1 MEQIVKLVETRL
13 KKNIDEPIHEV
24 SSFDELYEATAAQVL
39 SRKTDSAAFVYIDSK
54 LKVVNMQIS
63 SIKTL
68 EKHKEEILAMAIS
81 HNSAAVLI
89 TSNIENKNGNL
100 KAIEFMNNW
109 QQAFNNINL
118 LVVEHIQVWSD
129 KNDIEQ
135 SYSFAQNNLI
145 KRNGRIGDGG
155 LKNIASPEKSELKNN
170 EIIFSKSRFFKSN
183 LELKEAGELHTG
195 EKNDIR
201 AVIYAIAEDISTRDK
216 EHTYVLSVDKN
227 NVPINISIA
236 SIGTLDQT
244 YADGS
249 IIFKAPILSDA
260 KGIYFIHNHPSGNA
274 NPSQLDEYCY
284 RSLLAGGKEL
294 GIELHDAL
302 VVGAYNKNIYS
313 IKNGGFIDDSYFSTL
328 KTPSVKEEV
337 FQYQAKENTMKNQLE
352 QYANENYEGFIKDL
366 ISLEKGIKDEDTLN
380 QIYQEYMKQ
389 DNIPLLSKELDEL
402 VDKTAEIE
410 KSQKVYLNV
419 HNSFAKLN
427 VESKYEQGKTYNVV
441 RLPEGSVI
449 GDKDYSGASFY
460 PLDKY
465 IYPNKFNE
473 NLTTVQFKSGQDIKL
488 YFKDRKPETVEAE
501 NICKAV
507 DSANKKYLEQKT
519 EKESGDKEKKPNEI
533 SKQRKRQKDLGE
545 EL

>member
-1 MEQIVKLVETRL
+1 MKQKIKLVETRL
-13 KKNIDEPIHEV
+13 KKDIEKPIHEIKG
-24 SSFDELYEATAAQVL
+24 SEELIEATAAQVL
-39 SRKTDSAAFVYIDSK
+39 SRKTDSAAFVYVNPQ
-54 LKVVNMQIS
+54 LRVVTMQIS

-68 EKHKEEILAMAIS
+68 ERHKEEMLAIAIS
-81 HNSAAVLI
+81 HNVGAVFI
-89 TSNIENKNGNL
+89 TSNIKYEYGNL
-100 KAIEFMNNW
+100 KALEFLDNW
-109 QQAFNNINL
+109 QQAFFNAGVPVL
-118 LVVEHIQVWSD
+118 EHLQTWID
-129 KNDIEQ
+129 ENGDLQ
-135 SYSFAQNNLI
+135 SYSFRNEGLIGEFDRLGVSQISNNDVVI
-145 KRNGRIGDGG
+145 
-155 LKNIASPEKSELKNN
+155 
-170 EIIFSKSRFFKSN
+170 SKSRFFSSQ
-183 LELKEAGELHTG
+183 LELKEIGEFDIG
-195 EKNDIR
+195 EVGDLKGAIS
-201 AVIYAIAEDISTRDK
+201 AIAEDISTRDK
-216 EHTYVLSVDKN
+216 EHAYVLSVDEN
-227 NVPINISIA
+227 NNPINVSIVA
-236 SIGTLDQT
+236 V
-244 YADGS
+244 GS
-249 IIFKAPILSDA
+249 LTEVDSGSQLVFRVPILSDA
-260 KGIYFIHNHPSGNA
+260 KGIYFIHNHPSGDTK
-274 NPSQLDEYCY
+274 PSYNDVIVLSRLMASGE
-284 RSLLAGGKEL
+284 EL
-294 GIELHDAL
+294 GIEVVDGLIVSCYNADVRSMKDNAL
-302 VVGAYNKNIYS
+302 
-313 IKNGGFIDDSYFSTL
+313 IDDSYFSTL
-328 KTPSVKEEV
+328 KTPSVNEEV
-337 FQYQAKENTMKNQLE
+337 FQYQVKENTMKNQLE

-501 NICKAV
+501 DICKAV

>member
-1 MEQIVKLVETRL
+1 MEQKIKLVETRL
-13 KKNIDEPIHEV
+13 KKDIEKPIYEIKG
-24 SSFDELYEATAAQVL
+24 SEELIEATAAQVL
-39 SRKTDSAAFVYIDSK
+39 SRKTDSAAFVYVNPQ
-54 LKVVNMQIS
+54 LRVVTMQIS

-68 EKHKEEILAMAIS
+68 ERHKEEIIATAIS
-81 HNSAAVLI
+81 HNAAAVLV
-89 TSNIENKNGNL
+89 TTNIKYDAANL
-100 KAIEFMNNW
+100 KAREFMDSW
-109 QQAFNNINL
+109 QQAFFNNGFNIL
-118 LVVEHIQVWSD
+118 EHLQTWKDENGNIQY
-129 KNDIEQ
+129 
-135 SYSFAQNNLI
+135 YSFADEYMIKNL
-145 KRNGRIGDGG
+145 KG
-155 LKNIASPEKSELKNN
+155 LDISPLATNDVS
-170 EIIFSKSRFFKSN
+170 FSKSKFFSSR
-183 LELKEAGELHTG
+183 LELKDIGEFDIG
-195 EKNDIR
+195 EVGDLKG
-201 AVIYAIAEDISTRDK
+201 AISAITEDIYTRDK
-216 EHTYVLSVDKN
+216 EHSYVLSVDEN
-227 NVPINISIA
+227 NNPINISIVA
-236 SIGTLDQT
+236 IGSLTEVD
-244 YADGS
+244 AGS
-249 IIFKAPILSDA
+249 QLVFRVPILSDA
-260 KGIYFIHNHPSGNA
+260 KGIYFIHNHPSGDTT
-274 NPSQLDEYCY
+274 PSYKDVIVLSRLIASGE
-284 RSLLAGGKEL
+284 EL
-294 GIELHDAL
+294 GIKVIDGLIVSCYNADVCSIKDNAL
-302 VVGAYNKNIYS
+302 V
-313 IKNGGFIDDSYFSTL
+313 DDSYYNNVIATSL
-328 KTPSVKEEV
+328 KEEV
-337 FQYQAKENTMKNQLE
+337 FQYQVKENTMKNQLE

-501 NICKAV
+501 DICKAV